1 MRIEEGSTT
10 LSATDLANHLGCR
23 HLTVLDAA
31 AARGELRPPRWRD
44 PALEVMQQRGA
55 EHEAAYVARLR
66 HAGLEVAGVGETDG
80 ITSFDDTVAA
90 MRSGVDVIVQA
101 PLQLDGWRGR
111 ADILLRV
118 ATASALGDWSYQVVD
133 TKLARKTRA
142 GTILQLCL
150 YSAMVAAVQELMPER
165 MCVVTPGDDF
175 PTEDY
180 RVRDYL
186 AYFRLVR
193 ARLAQ
198 AVGDGSAAT
207 YPEPVAQCDIC
218 RWWTVCDKRRRSD
231 DHLSLVAG
239 ISQLQR
245 REIGSWDVATLT
257 GLAQVPLPLER
268 RPRRGHAES
277 YVRVREQA
285 RVQLNGRLRQGPVHE
300 LLPREPGQGLAR
312 LPAPSPG
319 DIFFDIEGDPFVGS
333 AGLEYL
339 LGWVILDRGELRYHL
354 RWAENGVQERSAFEA
369 FVDAVMER
377 WTRYPDLHIY
387 HFAPYEPGAVKRLM
401 GRHASREEQIDRML
415 RAELFVDLH
424 AVTRQSLRASVE
436 RYSIKDLEQFYG
448 YARDVKLRAA
458 SQNLHTLEH
467 ALELRQLADLPDGV
481 REVVQQYNR
490 DDCVSMLHLRDWLE
504 RHRDSVVAAG
514 EDLPRPAPA
523 VGDPS
528 EQVDERQQRVHAL
541 MARLLDG
548 VPEDEQE
555 RSPEQQACWLL
566 AHLLDW
572 HRRED
577 KTGWWEFFR
586 LGDLD
591 EQEML
596 YEDLA
601 LGGLQFVA
609 DTGEGKRA
617 PIHRYRFPPQETRMG
632 SGDALFI
639 RECNAFGS
647 VAAIDVRGGSI
658 AIKKRIDSAQL
669 HPAAVFTREVVPA
682 PAQAEALFRL
692 GEWVAEHGV
701 DGAGHHR
708 AARDLLL
715 RRPPRLRGAAYP
727 GPGDAPQSGSH
738 GTTQPGPPDGAP
750 VDAHGDVSSHRAPLQ
765 SDQTGAG
772 PSTAAARDPSSGSTH
787 RRHGVQPDPDQDAL
801 SAPSGA
807 GPSAAP
813 PVPHGARYGGAP
825 LVGGSETTLAA
836 ARRLACELDGGV
848 LALQGPPGAGKTY
861 TGARMICELVRAGRK
876 VGITAVSHKVIR
888 NLLDEVVRAAAE
900 AGIEVRCVQKVGS
913 KPAADTGQPILE
925 VRTNPAVADALADGS
940 AQVAAGTAW
949 LWARE
954 EFAEAVDV
962 LFIDEAGQMSLANV
976 LAVAQAAVNIVLLGD
991 PQQLEQPSRGSH
1003 PDGAEVS
1010 ALEHLL
1016 DGGHTIADDRGL
1028 FLGETWRLH
1037 PAICSFT
1044 SELFYDGRLR
1054 ARPDLAV
1061 QAIGG
1066 ASPFAGAGLWFYPV
1080 DHDGNQNSSPEE
1092 AERVAEV
1099 SGALLDGNVTWTRRD
1114 GSDAPLTAEDILIVA
1129 PYNAH
1134 VSAIAARLPEARV
1147 GTVDRFQGQ
1156 EAPVVIVSLATSSP
1170 EEAPRGMEF
1179 LYSLN
1184 RLNVATSRARCACI
1198 LIANPRLFEPE
1209 CRTPRQMRLANAF
1222 CRYLELATVC
1232 R

>member
-1 MRIEEGSTT
+1 MRIEEGSPT

-44 PALEVMQQRGA
+44 PALEVMRQRGA

-66 HAGLEVAGVGETDG
+66 HAGLEVAGAGETDG
-80 ITSFDDTVAA
+80 ITGFDDTVAA

-101 PLQLDGWRGR
+101 PLQLDRWRGR

-150 YSAMVAAVQELMPER
+150 YSAMVAVVQELVPER
-165 MCVVTPGDDF
+165 MYVVTPGDGF
-175 PTEDY
+175 PTERY
-180 RVRDYL
+180 RLRDYFS
-186 AYFRLVR
+186 YFRLIR
-193 ARLAQ
+193 ARLVQ

-218 RWWTVCDKRRRSD
+218 RWWPVCDRRRRGD

-245 REIGSWDVATLT
+245 REIVSWGVATLAD
-257 GLAQVPLPLER
+257 LARVPLPR

-285 RVQLNGRLRQGPVHE
+285 RVQRAGRLLQAPVHE
-300 LLPREPGQGLAR
+300 LLPRAPGQGLGR

-319 DIFFDIEGDPFVGS
+319 DIFFDIEGAPFVGS
-333 AGLEYL
+333 GGLEYL
-339 LGWVILDRGELRYHL
+339 LGWVILDRGEPRYHL
-354 RWAENGVQERSAFEA
+354 RWADNGVQERAAFEA

-377 WTRYPDLHIY
+377 WARYPDLHVY

-401 GRHASREEQIDRML
+401 GRYASREEQVDRML
-415 RAELFVDLH
+415 RAELFVDLY

-490 DDCVSMLHLRDWLE
+490 DDCVSMMHLRDWLE
-504 RHRDSVVAAG
+504 HHRDSVLAAG

-528 EQVDERQQRVHAL
+528 EQVDERQRRVHAL

-548 VPEDEQE
+548 VPEDEQK
-555 RSPEQQACWLL
+555 RSPAQQACWLL

-577 KTGWWEFFR
+577 KAGWWEFFR

-591 EQEML
+591 EEALL

-601 LGGLQFVA
+601 LSGLQFVE

-617 PIHRYRFPPQETRMG
+617 PIHRYRFPPQETRIG

-639 RECNAFGS
+639 RECKAFGS
-647 VAAIDVRGGSI
+647 VAAIDVRRGSVTL
-658 AIKKRIDSAQL
+658 KKRIDSAAL
-669 HPAAVFTREVVPA
+669 HPAAVFTRQVVPA
-682 PAQAEALFRL
+682 PEQAEALFRL

-701 DGAGHHR
+701 DSTGHHR

-715 RRPPRLRGAAYP
+715 RRSPRLRGVAYH
-727 GPGDAPQSGSH
+727 GPFVAPQSGSRNA
-738 GTTQPGPPDGAP
+738 TQPGPH
-750 VDAHGDVSSHRAPLQ
+750 DAAPLDPHGAASSRLHGTLQ
-765 SDQTGAG
+765 YGQTA
-772 PSTAAARDPSSGSTH
+772 
-787 RRHGVQPDPDQDAL
+787 
-801 SAPSGA
+801 A
-807 GPSAAP
+807 GPSATPECALSAGPTHRSRGVP
-813 PVPHGARYGGAP
+813 PDPDRDVPAILPGAGPPTADLSAPHGARHGGAS
-825 LVGGSETTLAA
+825 LVRGGETTLAA
-836 ARRLACELDGGV
+836 ARRLARDLDGGV

-861 TGARMICELVRAGRK
+861 TGARMICELVHAGKK
-876 VGITAVSHKVIR
+876 VGITAISHKVIR
-888 NLLDEVVRAAAE
+888 NLLDEVVRAAGE
-900 AGIEVRCVQKVGS
+900 EGIEVRCVRKVSG
-913 KPAADTGQPILE
+913 KPAADPGRPILE
-925 VRTNPAVADALADGS
+925 VPANPAVAAALADGS

-954 EFAEAVDV
+954 EFAAAVDV

-976 LAVAQAAVNIVLLGD
+976 LAVAQAAANIVLLGD

-1003 PDGAEVS
+1003 PEGAAVS

-1016 DGGHTIADDRGL
+1016 AGKHTIPSGRGL
-1028 FLGETWRLH
+1028 FLAETWRLH

-1054 ARPDLAV
+1054 SRPGLAV
-1061 QAIGG
+1061 QAIDG
-1066 ASPFAGAGLWFYPV
+1066 ATAFAGAGLWFCPV
-1080 DHDGNQNSSPEE
+1080 CHDGNQNSSPEE
-1092 AERVAEV
+1092 AERVAEAYT
-1099 SGALLDGNVTWTRRD
+1099 ALLDGNVTWTRRD
-1114 GSDAPLTAEDILIVA
+1114 GSRVPLAAEDILIVA

-1134 VSAIAARLPEARV
+1134 VRAIADRLPEEARV

-1198 LIANPRLFEPE
+1198 LIANPLLFEPE

-1232 R
+1232 